1 MSYRPQHH
9 RKRSRNP
16 SPPRFVSSRG
26 ESESKA
32 RKITNLTSA
41 ADHAELEKH
50 YTFVPSD
57 QKKNT
62 WQERMVNQYH
72 SHLYK
77 EYVLADMTRAPAQL
91 GLRWRTKQ
99 EVQNGR
105 GHTSCGNKL
114 CPSGSETKS
123 LSTAAKLLLESY
135 YQSPNQSES
144 NEEERLLARLP
155 HGIGLND
162 YEVPFTYAEQ
172 GEAKTEFVKLRLCLR
187 CSPLLFKGG
196 ALDARRARRKLND
209 HADNAHDNESL
220 PEESINNKELPQ
232 AMEQKERAYS
242 GDNASS
248 SDGEDRKSRRRH
260 AKPKKR
266 KTKRR

>member
-1 MSYRPQHH
+1 M
-9 RKRSRNP
+9 
-16 SPPRFVSSRG
+16 SSRG
-26 ESESKA
+26 ESKSSA

-62 WQERMVNQYH
+62 WQERMVNHYH

-77 EYVLADMTRAPAQL
+77 EYVLADMSRAPAQL
-91 GLRWRTKQ
+91 GLRWRTQQ

-105 GHTSCGNKL
+105 GHSSCGNKH
-114 CPSGSETKS
+114 CPGGSETKS
-123 LSTAAKLLLESY
+123 LSKAAQFLLESY
-135 YQSPNQSES
+135 YQSPRQPDES
-144 NEEERLLARLP
+144 KEEEEKLLARVP
-155 HGIGLND
+155 HGIGLYD

-172 GEAKTEFVKLRLCLR
+172 GETKTELVKLRLCLR

-196 ALDARRARRKLND
+196 ALDARRARSKLND
-209 HADNAHDNESL
+209 HADKVHENESL
-220 PEESINNKELPQ
+220 PEESINSEDLLQ
-232 AMEQKERAYS
+232 AMEQKKRAYS
-242 GDNASS
+242 SDSGANS
-248 SDGEDRKSRRRH
+248 SDHEDKINRRRH